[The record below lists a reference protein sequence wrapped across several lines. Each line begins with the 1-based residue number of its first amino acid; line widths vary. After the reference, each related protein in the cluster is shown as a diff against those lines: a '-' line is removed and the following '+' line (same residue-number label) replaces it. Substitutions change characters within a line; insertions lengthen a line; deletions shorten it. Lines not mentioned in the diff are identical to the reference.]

1 MSPSDLFKYI
11 EGTLLKLTNSSLF
24 LYSFSI
30 TKNYAVFFYY
40 PLELK
45 SDLSCL
51 FGNKFHVM
59 ECLEYHENEPTE
71 TFVVHLKT
79 GEVKKIEAHTL
90 VSYHHI
96 NAYET
101 EEGNKILLDLSP
113 ADPLGIRTYV
123 DLDNMLNPPEFSSA
137 NGSTCGEAN
146 VTRYHIDLNTGSV
159 TTSTFTNIMKD
170 SANARYM
177 DKYDF
182 PVINEAYRGL
192 EVCVWTLFYWFFFS
206 CSSDN

>member
-1 MSPSDLFKYI
+1 
-11 EGTLLKLTNSSLF
+11 
-24 LYSFSI
+24 
-30 TKNYAVFFYY
+30 
-40 PLELK
+40 
-45 SDLSCL
+45 
-51 FGNKFHVM
+51 M

-71 TFVVHLKT
+71 IFVVHLKT
-79 GEVKKIEAHTL
+79 GEVKHIEAQTW

-101 EEGNKILLDLSP
+101 EEGNKILLDLAP
-113 ADPLGIRTYV
+113 ADPLSIRTYV
-123 DLDNMLNPPEFSSA
+123 DMDNMLNPPEFSFA

-159 TTSTFTNIMKD
+159 ETSTFNNIMKD
-170 SANARYM
+170 SSMSRYM

-192 EVCVWTLFYWFFFS
+192 EVCTYISIHFLKIGNIQIFS
-206 CSSDN
+206 WDNL

>member
-1 MSPSDLFKYI
+1 MIS
-11 EGTLLKLTNSSLF
+11 F

-45 SDLSCL
+45 SDMSCL

-71 TFVVHLKT
+71 IFVVHLKT
-79 GEVKKIEAHTL
+79 GEVKQIEAQTL

-101 EEGNKILLDLSP
+101 EDGNKILLDLSP

-192 EVCVWTLFYWFFFS
+192 EVCMHIVAMVFFMLYSRPLRNFHF
-206 CSSDN
+206 